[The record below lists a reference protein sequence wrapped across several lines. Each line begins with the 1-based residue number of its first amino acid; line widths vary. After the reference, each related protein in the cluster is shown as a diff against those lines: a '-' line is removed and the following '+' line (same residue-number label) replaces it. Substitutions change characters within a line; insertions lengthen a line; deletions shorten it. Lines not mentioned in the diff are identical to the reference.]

1 MSIVFYMASRELVV
15 IRITEEAR
23 DALKGV
29 KSDKESYSE
38 CILRLT
44 TSSPSNGMH
53 NNVNMHVQSG
63 ISYVEN
69 RLKKLEDVVFQ
80 SSDGRMHM
88 YGNIHSDR
96 PCIEMG
102 GLSSQPP
109 DAIVEPEGSLSPAV
123 AGIIQKEG
131 WLPVTPEVLSKL
143 RYVVDHGL
151 KSHHGSQRGF
161 LRALGLTN
169 GNLIKNFKSGGRG
182 ANTIDLIEY
191 NALMDYGC
199 KNCIIC

>member
-1 MSIVFYMASRELVV
+1 MVSRELVV

-53 NNVNMHVQSG
+53 NNVNMHVHSG

-88 YGNIHSDR
+88 HGNIHSDR
-96 PCIEMG
+96 PCVEMG
-102 GLSSQPP
+102 RLSSQPP
-109 DAIVEPEGSLSPAV
+109 DTIAKPEESPPPAV
-123 AGIIQKEG
+123 ADISQKEG
-131 WLPVTPEVLSKL
+131 RLPVTPEVLSKL

-161 LRALGLTN
+161 LRALGITN
-169 GNLIKNFKSGGRG
+169 ANLIQSFKSGGRG
-182 ANTIDLIEY
+182 ADTIDLVEY